1 MSLPMC
7 GVQISVKSTVDL
19 RSSLSRSAFKH
30 SINTYW
36 VTSKES
42 PELLWSEELAP
53 SSAEVEKFRMRDHD
67 GCDVTSFF
75 TFSDCFENF
84 LDQYESKA
92 SGARWGRRSCT
103 GMIGGGGS
111 RSPQPI

>member
-1 MSLPMC
+1 MSLPMCC
-7 GVQISVKSTVDL
+7 GVQISVKSSVDL

-42 PELLWSEELAP
+42 PELMWSEELAP

-84 LDQYESKA
+84 LDQYEAKVSMA
-92 SGARWGRRSCT
+92 LAGGEEIVHGHDQGR
-103 GMIGGGGS
+103 G
-111 RSPQPI
+111 